1 MTRAAETKIKAVS
14 PEFIIPFLLAREFMH
29 NGLSKSRATIISF

>member
-14 PEFIIPFLLAREFMH
+14 PEFIIPFLLKDEF
-29 NGLSKSRATIISF
+29 LPIIPSKSPAI